1 MITATKSF
9 RKRISKVS
17 RVAAFLM
24 VGAAISATLAV
35 ADDRAEDDTPPAVV
49 SPPPPEFMPMTRS
62 ERLSKYVV
70 GMVDAQ
76 SVIRAAFSAGI
87 AQARGTPKEWGGG
100 GEAYGKRIANSY
112 GQHVI
117 RGTLQYGI
125 SAALHEDNR
134 YFASGQSG
142 FLRRT
147 KYAVESALLARH
159 DNGSRS
165 FSFSRIGSAA
175 GAAFISRAWQPNSSS
190 SASDGAVSFAVA
202 MGADIGFNIFREF
215 LPSLKRHRKE

>member
-1 MITATKSF
+1 MSRHFRFLSSTRRNSNLQLMSVWQPRCRRQVLIKRRHMITATKSF

-62 ERLSKYVV
+62 ERLSKYLV

-134 YFASGQSG
+134 YFASGQV
-142 FLRRT
+142 
-147 KYAVESALLARH
+147 A
-159 DNGSRS
+159 S
-165 FSFSRIGSAA
+165 FGEPNMP
-175 GAAFISRAWQPNSSS
+175 SRARCSR
-190 SASDGAVSFAVA
+190 AT
-202 MGADIGFNIFREF
+202 
-215 LPSLKRHRKE
+215 